1 MLQPTLIF
9 ILLQSH
15 DALMNAI
22 QVNSN
27 SSKHN
32 KIYHNIIFD
41 FEKNH
46 YEARLFFPDTYCN
59 SFKQVNLPG
68 INTYFLCNK
77 AFQKPVV
84 FSVKW

>member
-22 QVNSN
+22 QINSN

-32 KIYHNIIFD
+32 KIHHNIIFD
-41 FEKNH
+41 FERNH
-46 YEARLFFPDTYCN
+46 YEAHDYIFEIHN

-68 INTYFLCNK
+68 IDTYFLCNK